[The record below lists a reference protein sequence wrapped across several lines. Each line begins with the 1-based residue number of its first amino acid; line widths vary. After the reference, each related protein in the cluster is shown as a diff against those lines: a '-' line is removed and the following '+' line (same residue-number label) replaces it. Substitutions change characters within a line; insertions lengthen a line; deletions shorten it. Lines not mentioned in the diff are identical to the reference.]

1 MRGAG
6 TLISP
11 PTCSADVPH
20 LLAIVLVLTAAAA
33 AAQVSDGSVAPL
45 TDQPGDAVRGKE
57 IVLDPAR
64 GNCLICH
71 PIPID
76 AEFHGDVGPDLAGV
90 GSRYEEGALRLRVV
104 DARQL
109 NPASVMPAYHRTDG
123 LHRVLKEYRG
133 KPILTEQ
140 EVEDVVAYLMT
151 LKADR

>member
-1 MRGAG
+1 V
-6 TLISP
+6 LL
-11 PTCSADVPH
+11 
-20 LLAIVLVLTAAAA
+20 LLAILLVLAAAA
-33 AAQVSDGSVAPL
+33 AGAQGSDEAIAPL
-45 TDQPGDAVRGKE
+45 TDQPGDPARGKE

-71 PIPID
+71 PMPIAN

-90 GSRYEEGALRLRVV
+90 GSRYDAGELRLRVV
-104 DARQL
+104 DVKRL
-109 NPASVMPAYHRTDG
+109 NSASVMPAYHRTEG
-123 LHRVLKEYRG
+123 LHRVLKQYRG